1 MGSEICVENGRD
13 DARRPESK
21 RAQLSSLGRPDLR
34 AGLGPTCGW
43 RPVEMNTSAGCL
55 DVVIV
60 LRILRYLCLDDVSGF
75 IVAAFSF
82 IAIIFRCKWQ
92 ISLHIYKRGTIEI

>member
-1 MGSEICVENGRD
+1 
-13 DARRPESK
+13 
-21 RAQLSSLGRPDLR
+21 
-34 AGLGPTCGW
+34 
-43 RPVEMNTSAGCL
+43 MNTSAGCL

-60 LRILRYLCLDDVSGF
+60 LRILGYLCLDDVSGL

-82 IAIIFRCKWQ
+82 IAIIFRCTWQ